1 MSFDKGSLILIDYTA
16 RLKDTDKVFDTTI
29 EEDAKK
35 HSIYESNVTYQP
47 KLVSIGE
54 YNYSVLQGLDEA
66 LAKTSVGDK
75 LTVEVTPDKA
85 FGERDSKKVRI
96 LPIRKL
102 GDDADKVTVGDTIEI
117 DSRKGTIRHIGS
129 GRVHVDFNHAF
140 AGQTII
146 YDLTVIKSI
155 DSSNDKINEIVLR
168 KFARD
173 DAEIK
178 FNSEDTTVDVIIPN
192 EISRAETLQMA
203 KYFVVQDVFKF
214 VPTLH
219 KLNFIETHVNPQT
232 QNDNPETTAEQPA
245 TTTET
250 TAEQPATTTETTAEQ
265 PATTTQERSS

>member
-1 MSFDKGSLILIDYTA
+1 M
-16 RLKDTDKVFDTTI
+16 
-29 EEDAKK
+29 
-35 HSIYESNVTYQP
+35 
-47 KLVSIGE
+47 
-54 YNYSVLQGLDEA
+54 
-66 LAKTSVGDK
+66 
-75 LTVEVTPDKA
+75 TPDKA

-117 DSRKGTIRHIGS
+117 DNRKGTIRHIGS

-146 YDLTVIKSI
+146 YDLTVLKSI

-173 DAEIK
+173 DAETK
-178 FNSEDTTVDVIIPN
+178 FNSEDNTVDVIIPN

-203 KYFVVQDVFKF
+203 KYFVMQDVFKF

-232 QNDNPETTAEQPA
+232 QNDDPKTSTEQPA

-250 TAEQPATTTETTAEQ
+250 STEQPATTTETSTEQ
-265 PATTTQERSS
+265 PATTT